1 MGPLDALPVLG
12 NHSSASLFA
21 HLVWATRHRAS
32 KLEPS
37 ADASLAA
44 LLERKARR
52 LDARIL
58 AAGNAADHVHV
69 LLRYPPRVSVAQ
81 IAHLLKGAS
90 SRALNRLAPN
100 HSLAFWQVGYWAES
114 VGPTDLD
121 PLVGYIRQQRAHHR
135 AHAGLEPWELGP
147 R

>member
-1 MGPLDALPVLG
+1 VGPFDALPVPG
-12 NHSSASLFA
+12 NHSIAALFV
-21 HLVWATRHRAS
+21 HLVWATQHRAP

-37 ADASLAA
+37 VDAGLAA

-69 LLRYPPRVSVAQ
+69 LLRYPPRVPVAQ

-100 HSLAFWQVGYWAES
+100 PSPAFWQVGYWAES
-114 VGPTDLD
+114 VGPSDLD

-135 AHAGLEPWELGP
+135 AHAILEPWEMAP